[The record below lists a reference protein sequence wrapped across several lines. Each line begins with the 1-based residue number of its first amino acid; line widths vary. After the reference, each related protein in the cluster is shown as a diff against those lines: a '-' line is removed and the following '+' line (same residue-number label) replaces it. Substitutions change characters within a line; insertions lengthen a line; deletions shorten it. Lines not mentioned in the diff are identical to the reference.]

1 MEGHERGGQVETA
14 GSARGARALER
25 RRQQRLI
32 WIATGIVVVVV
43 AAVTAVL
50 VASRGGSSA
59 PGPAKPSAADLAA
72 PKALQ
77 RAAAAIGFHPEPI
90 PGVGEIE
97 DDPASAAV
105 PATNPALLKPGT
117 AAPPFTLKTPLG
129 ETVSLAGLRGK
140 AVLLEFF
147 ATSCPHCQ
155 AEAPH
160 LERLYRSIDRTRYA
174 FVSVNA
180 DGEGAPSIYAFHRY
194 FGLTYPALIDVRGRP
209 GSWHSPGPA
218 GPVTSAYKVVNFP
231 TFYVI
236 SPSGRITWAANAEEP
251 TAAIRQQL
259 ERAAAGG

>member
-1 MEGHERGGQVETA
+1 LDTA
-14 GSARGARALER
+14 DPVRDAHTLDR

-32 WIATGIVVVVV
+32 WIATSVVVV
-43 AAVTAVL
+43 AVAALTAVL
-50 VASRGGSSA
+50 VAGRGGTSA
-59 PGPAKPSAADLAA
+59 PGPATPSAADLAA
-72 PKALQ
+72 PKPLQ

-90 PGVGEIE
+90 PGIGKIE

-105 PATNPALLKPGT
+105 PATNSALLAPGT
-117 AAPPFTLKTPLG
+117 PAPGFALKTPLG
-129 ETVSLAGLRGK
+129 ATVSLHDFAGK
-140 AVLLEFF
+140 ALLLEFF

-160 LERLYRSIDRTRYA
+160 LERLYRSLDHSRYA
-174 FVSVNA
+174 FASVNA

-218 GPVTSAYKVVNFP
+218 GPVTAAYKVVNFP

-236 SPSGRITWAANAEEP
+236 SPSGRVAWAANAEEP
-251 TAAIRQQL
+251 TAAIEQELR
-259 ERAAAGG
+259 RAAAGG